1 MKNHLILEKMMVLG
15 LKLGSVESFT
25 GGLFASTVVN
35 YPGVSS
41 IFKGSVVAY
50 QDDVKHR
57 VLKISETDLK
67 KYGAVSSV
75 VALEMARN
83 GQKLLDV
90 DFCIAFTGNA
100 GPTSADEHDVGEVFI
115 ALAYRE
121 DEILVHFK
129 IKGDRLKV
137 RTEAVERG
145 FEILDRV
152 LENYK

>member
-1 MKNHLILEKMMVLG
+1 MKNQIILQKMMDLG

-25 GGLFASTVVN
+25 GGLFAANVVN

-41 IFKGSVVAY
+41 IYKGSIVAY
-50 QDDVKHR
+50 QDDVKLNLLQI
-57 VLKISETDLK
+57 VPSDLK

-75 VALEMARN
+75 VALEMARK
-83 GQKLLDV
+83 GQQLLDV

-100 GPTSADEHDVGEVFI
+100 GPTSADEHDVGEFFI

-121 DEILVHFK
+121 DEILFHFK
-129 IKGDRLKV
+129 IKGDRQKV
-137 RTEAVERG
+137 RTEAVDRG
-145 FEILDRV
+145 FEMIDRV